1 MRSTDY
7 CIPLVQATLEPEVGG
22 KARNL
27 QRLMALGMPV
37 PDGFVLTNSAFDELC
52 SDAKDDDRLLSAALP
67 ADLAPALD
75 SAYARLAAGRVIVR
89 SSAVGEDSAAAS
101 FAGQLDSIPD
111 VTNRAELTGAL
122 LRCWAS
128 RWSERALAYER
139 ARGIRLNGMGAI
151 VQRQVEAAVS
161 GVLFTEAPDGRGDRM
176 MAEYCAGLGEA
187 LVSGRA
193 NPGRVTMSREHPRWS
208 LETPPDERFEDE
220 RLLLTDARFE
230 ELRHL
235 GRVIESAFG
244 APQDIEWSIDR
255 AGRMWILQARPITCR
270 RAADSTVLWSNANVN
285 ENFPQPISPLLYSI
299 ASAGYYHYFLNLG
312 RAFGL
317 SRRRLTSI
325 EDPLRHIIGVH
336 GARMYYNL
344 SSIHEVLRAAPF
356 GDHLAESF
364 NRFVGVTE
372 MAPARDGARRWGQ
385 PPFSPPRQEKGDSPR
400 RRRLSEWLEL
410 AVIAVKT
417 TWQYAFVTR
426 RVTEFE
432 RVADEYADRTAPAT
446 LATLSRRGLLECL
459 RGFLEIRCHRWKNAS
474 LADAGAMVCYAVLQ
488 KLLARAFP
496 ERDQQALH
504 NTLLKALPGLVSGM
518 PPLRLW
524 ELSRLV
530 RADERLHTLIAE
542 AAPADALRTI
552 RTDPR
557 FSTFASAFDAYV
569 DTWGFRCSAEL
580 MLTVPSFQDDPGP
593 LIEFIRAYAALDTE
607 SPHDLLRRQQSERI
621 AETARVLTALGG
633 RPVFR
638 TVPFLRQSVTA
649 GIVLRWTQSSIQ
661 LRERARLKQALLY
674 TRFRRVALAIG
685 DALAAEGLL
694 DDRHDVFLFT
704 AAELDALLSGSEM
717 FPHSIRAL
725 ATLRRDAHAR
735 LSRSQPPDTIRLR
748 EGEYLPAD
756 GSAESVADP
765 TTQAGSAALLHGTG
779 ACGGRTSARA
789 AILTD
794 VTQASRLQPG
804 DVLVTRQTDPGWGPV
819 FPLISGLVIER
830 GGMLSHGA
838 IIAREFGIP
847 SVVGVKDATRLIP
860 DGAIICVDGDRG
872 TVRVGE

>member
-1 MRSTDY
+1 MRSIDY
-7 CIPLVQATLEPEVGG
+7 CVPLVNATLEPEVGG

-27 QRLMALGMPV
+27 QRLIALGMPV
-37 PDGFVLTNSAFDELC
+37 PDGFVLTNSALDDFCREGRP
-52 SDAKDDDRLLSAALP
+52 DDRRSSAALP
-67 ADLAPALD
+67 PDLVPAVD
-75 SAYARLAAGRVIVR
+75 SAYARLASGRVIVR

-111 VTNRAELTGAL
+111 VTTRAELTSAL
-122 LRCWAS
+122 LRCRTS

-161 GVLFTEAPDGRGDRM
+161 GVLFTEAPDGRADRM
-176 MAEYCAGLGEA
+176 MAEYCAGLGED

-193 NPGRVTMSREHPRWS
+193 NPGRVTMSREHSRWS

-220 RLLLTDARFE
+220 RLLLTDARLE
-230 ELRHL
+230 ELRRL

-255 AGRMWILQARPITCR
+255 TGRMWILQARPITSR
-270 RAADSTVLWSNANVN
+270 PAADRTILWSNANVN

-317 SRRRLTSI
+317 SRRRLMSI
-325 EDPLRHIIGVH
+325 EEPLRHIIGVH

-364 NRFVGVTE
+364 NRFVGVSE
-372 MAPARDGARRWGQ
+372 MAP
-385 PPFSPPRQEKGDSPR
+385 PREEAGR
-400 RRRLSEWLEL
+400 RRVYEWLEL

-417 TWQYAFVTR
+417 MWQYAFVRR
-426 RVTEFE
+426 RVAEFE
-432 RVADEYADRTAPAT
+432 RVADEYAARTTPAA
-446 LATLSRRGLLECL
+446 LGSLSGRGLLECL

-474 LADAGAMVCYAVLQ
+474 LADAGAMVCYGVLQ
-488 KLLARAFP
+488 KMLARAFP

-530 RADERLHTLIAE
+530 RADERLHALVAE
-542 AAPADALRTI
+542 AASADALRTI

-557 FSTFASAFDAYV
+557 FATFASAFDAYV

-580 MLTVPSFQDDPGP
+580 MLTVPSFQEDPTP

-607 SPHDLLRRQQSERI
+607 SPHDLLRRQQSERV
-621 AETARVLTALGG
+621 AETARVLTALRR
-633 RPVFR
+633 RPVVR
-638 TVPFLRQSVTA
+638 AMPFLRQSVPA
-649 GIVLRWTQSSIQ
+649 EIVLRWTQSSIQ

-685 DALAAEGLL
+685 D
-694 DDRHDVFLFT
+694 RHT
-704 AAELDALLSGSEM
+704 
-717 FPHSIRAL
+717 
-725 ATLRRDAHAR
+725 
-735 LSRSQPPDTIRLR
+735 PP
-748 EGEYLPAD
+748 
-756 GSAESVADP
+756 S
-765 TTQAGSAALLHGTG
+765 
-779 ACGGRTSARA
+779 
-789 AILTD
+789 
-794 VTQASRLQPG
+794 
-804 DVLVTRQTDPGWGPV
+804 
-819 FPLISGLVIER
+819 
-830 GGMLSHGA
+830 
-838 IIAREFGIP
+838 
-847 SVVGVKDATRLIP
+847 
-860 DGAIICVDGDRG
+860 
-872 TVRVGE
+872 